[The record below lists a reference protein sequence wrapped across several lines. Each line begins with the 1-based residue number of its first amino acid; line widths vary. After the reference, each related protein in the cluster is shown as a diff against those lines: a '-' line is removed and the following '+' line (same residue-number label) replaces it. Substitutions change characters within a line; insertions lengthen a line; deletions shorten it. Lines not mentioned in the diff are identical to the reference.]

1 MGLIFYHNRKKPQYQ
16 FYIAKMCGRI
26 SRSNRS
32 TKSLS
37 RKNTMGDFSRFFMCT
52 IGMLSGTMLWNPLK
66 PAPMFIDRG
75 IHAQAIIFVLLRRTL
90 RSWRGFGMIAMQAGT
105 ATGALYVG
113 CDLPVSGLWGSTMS
127 RLAK

>member
-37 RKNTMGDFSRFFMCT
+37 RKNTVGDFPRSFCSPET
-52 IGMLSGTMLWNPLK
+52 PKPPQGGGKPSGSMMNC
-66 PAPMFIDRG
+66 
-75 IHAQAIIFVLLRRTL
+75 H
-90 RSWRGFGMIAMQAGT
+90 SWPPYHVMQ
-105 ATGALYVG
+105 
-113 CDLPVSGLWGSTMS
+113 
-127 RLAK
+127 